1 MQRSL
6 GREVGIIIFKA
17 ATVIATIVL
26 VIVSINYIY
35 EAESVVGDGYCN
47 VAVLPI
53 EGTIL
58 PFYGLVDAPL
68 VVTPEMVE
76 TFMDTV
82 EEQGDIDA
90 VLIEI
95 NSPGGTPVASQRI
108 AERLRNS
115 PLPTVGLIGDLG
127 ASGGYMVAIATD
139 YLIASPMSTV
149 GSIGVTMSYVENS
162 KQNEEEG
169 LTYVELNTGK
179 FKDSGTPEKPLSEE
193 ERALFQR
200 DLDILHT
207 EFVNMVALYREK
219 PVEEVRA
226 LADGSTMTGSRA
238 LENGLVDAIGGR
250 RESRQ
255 AFAKILAIDEAD
267 VSFCEYESSF
277 IPFY

>member
-1 MQRSL
+1 MQKSL
-6 GREVGIIIFKA
+6 GREIGIIIFKA
-17 ATVIATIVL
+17 ITVVTTIVL
-26 VIVSINYIY
+26 IIVSINFLL
-35 EAESVVGDGYCN
+35 EAESSIGDGFCN
-47 VAVLPI
+47 VAVLPV

-76 TFMDTV
+76 SFMDTV

-127 ASGGYMVAIATD
+127 ASGGYMVSIATD

-149 GSIGVTMSYVENS
+149 GSIGVTMSYLENS
-162 KQNEEEG
+162 EQNEEEG

-179 FKDSGTPEKPLSEE
+179 YKDSGSPDKPLSEE

-200 DLDILHT
+200 DLDILHE
-207 EFVNMVALYREK
+207 EFVNMVAEYRNK

-226 LADGSTMTGSRA
+226 LADGSTMTGGRA
-238 LENGLVDAIGGR
+238 LENGLIDAVGGR
-250 RESRQ
+250 AEARK

-267 VSFCEYESSF
+267 VAFCEYESSL
-277 IPFY
+277 IPF